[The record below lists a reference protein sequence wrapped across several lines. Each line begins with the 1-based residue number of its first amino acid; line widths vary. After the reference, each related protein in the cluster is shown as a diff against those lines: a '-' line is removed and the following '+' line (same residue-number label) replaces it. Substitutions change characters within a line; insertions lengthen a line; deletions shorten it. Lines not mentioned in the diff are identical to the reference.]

1 MSGIVIELQREALD
15 EKISSYESGY
25 AGKNRKVSQ
34 CTNCIREWETGTFG
48 TMGMDKRRMF

>member
-25 AGKNRKVSQ
+25 AGKTRKVS
-34 CTNCIREWETGTFG
+34 
-48 TMGMDKRRMF
+48 